1 MAFEICPMEPKYAE
15 GRGYV
20 HFAAWRETYSDL
32 MDERFLRA
40 HTLEACVG
48 YARAYPDNGFV
59 ALAEDRVVGFVCLN
73 RAARDF
79 VSVPGA
85 AEIVA
90 LYVLCACQGQ
100 GIGTAL
106 LARCLAECP
115 ERDIALF
122 VLSGNE
128 RAIRFYERRGFHFTG
143 KTLTE
148 ERDGAQ
154 ITEMEMVRHCEA

>member
-1 MAFEICPMEPKYAE
+1 MAFEICPMELKYAQ

-20 HFAAWRETYSDL
+20 HFAAWRETYSEL

-40 HTLEACVG
+40 QPLEACVG
-48 YARAYPDNGFV
+48 CARAHPDDGFV
-59 ALAEDRVVGFVCLN
+59 ALAGDEVVGFVRLN
-73 RAARDF
+73 RTARDF

-90 LYVLCACQGQ
+90 LYVLRAYQGQ

-106 LARCLAECP
+106 LGRCLAECP
-115 ERDIALF
+115 KRDLALF

-128 RAIRFYERRGFHFTG
+128 RAIRFYERRGFRFTG
-143 KTLTE
+143 KALTE
-148 ERDGAQ
+148 EREGAQ
-154 ITEMEMVRHCEA
+154 ITELEMVRRCEA